1 MIPLTKTTYN
11 IMLSFV
17 SLLTRFEETEY
28 RSADDAGTVFWG
40 VQTNEAAIYQ
50 MQHTLRGDA
59 DGLDKIILMK
69 SVGAGADVSLRDE
82 KQMNAWNAHIT
93 GYGCSAMSSIDFLK
107 AQVTAKH
114 PELADKFVKSDFNE
128 DAGIEEE
135 MRYIAALGK
144 LIQHEQEAAEKA
156 GLHEVVLH
164 ADMTG
169 GLRHA
174 SMMMLAIM
182 QLSKYMGIRIGHV
195 IYAEKKWSEPKGSI
209 QFVDDIHRMFDLIA
223 GADEFQKYG
232 SVQALDEYF
241 GDVAAYSEPFRR
253 LLGAMRSFSDAI
265 RICRTAII
273 EEELE
278 SLGEHIR
285 MFREQTG
292 GPIQEELFR
301 RIVKVLEREYGTVL
315 GSGSAEERRLNIIA
329 WCLRKKFLQQAM
341 TLCTEWIPR
350 IIVEKRICYTEDIA
364 IMRVCR
370 KKAKNG
376 MRSWQ
381 QEFIIQYGTTTDAK
395 DDDKVPYGD
404 AGNMFRFILKHD
416 RKDLITELP
425 ENMQNV
431 LCSFLRAHS
440 SKLETYADRD
450 ISLQPIHTKNRFLR
464 KAIDHFQNQGQK
476 KPFPYRVIPAR
487 IGAVSEKIVLEIF
500 ELSVTDF
507 DQPTKTPEPQLSMKQ
522 QRAKKWAGR
531 EKDYRRMF
539 TGKPPA
545 MRSDLPL
552 DQALNYL
559 RGYFDIREERN
570 RSNHAVITAGQE
582 SSRLEQDIA
591 AYIEKL
597 RNHPSEPM
605 P

>member
-1 MIPLTKTTYN
+1 MTKTTYN

-50 MQHTLRGDA
+50 MQHTLRRDA

-285 MFREQTG
+285 M
-292 GPIQEELFR
+292 
-301 RIVKVLEREYGTVL
+301 
-315 GSGSAEERRLNIIA
+315 
-329 WCLRKKFLQQAM
+329 
-341 TLCTEWIPR
+341 
-350 IIVEKRICYTEDIA
+350 
-364 IMRVCR
+364 
-370 KKAKNG
+370 
-376 MRSWQ
+376 
-381 QEFIIQYGTTTDAK
+381 
-395 DDDKVPYGD
+395 
-404 AGNMFRFILKHD
+404 
-416 RKDLITELP
+416 
-425 ENMQNV
+425 
-431 LCSFLRAHS
+431 
-440 SKLETYADRD
+440 
-450 ISLQPIHTKNRFLR
+450 
-464 KAIDHFQNQGQK
+464 
-476 KPFPYRVIPAR
+476 
-487 IGAVSEKIVLEIF
+487 
-500 ELSVTDF
+500 
-507 DQPTKTPEPQLSMKQ
+507 
-522 QRAKKWAGR
+522 
-531 EKDYRRMF
+531 
-539 TGKPPA
+539 
-545 MRSDLPL
+545 
-552 DQALNYL
+552 
-559 RGYFDIREERN
+559 
-570 RSNHAVITAGQE
+570 
-582 SSRLEQDIA
+582 
-591 AYIEKL
+591 
-597 RNHPSEPM
+597 
-605 P
+605 